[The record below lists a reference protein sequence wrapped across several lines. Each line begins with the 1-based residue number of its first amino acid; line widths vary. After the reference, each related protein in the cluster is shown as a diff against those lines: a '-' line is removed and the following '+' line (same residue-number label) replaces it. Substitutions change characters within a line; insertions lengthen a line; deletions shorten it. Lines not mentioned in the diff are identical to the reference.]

1 MAMTEPG
8 ITPTGTLLTVNPK
21 AMRVEILTLDDGSP
35 QYWLCFLTDTVEY
48 KFGPY
53 TTERWDIFLSVVVD
67 PEAAHAAAMAR
78 SRIITPGMDGRSM
91 H

>member
-1 MAMTEPG
+1 MTEPG

-35 QYWLCFLTDTVEY
+35 QYWLCFLTDSVEY

-53 TTERWDIFLSVVVD
+53 TTDRWNIFLGVVVD
-67 PEAAHAAAMAR
+67 PEAAHEAAMAR
-78 SRIITPGMDGRSM
+78 ARIHMPGQNSGAMN
-91 H
+91 